1 METCPSCGGNGK
13 CKWCSP
19 KGSGKNSD
27 GTTCKVCKGT
37 GTCNEQTSSGYRCG
51 GSGKVTKI

>member
-1 METCPSCGGNGK
+1 MATCPSCGGSGK

-19 KGSGKNSD
+19 KGSGKNND
-27 GTTCKVCKGT
+27 GTTCKACRGA
-37 GTCNEQTSSGYRCG
+37 GTCNEPTSSGYRCG